1 MCACSVMYNSS
12 RVHELQLSRLLC
24 PWNFPGKNTVGYQF
38 LLQELF
44 PTQGLNP
51 RLLHLL
57 HWQVDSLPLA
67 PPGKPHK
74 ICIMYMYFP
83 IENCLDYV
91 QHIPSSFQCLWNYGL
106 REVTTSNESEYI
118 VDLTEAQLMSP
129 HFDSHTNY
137 YYFCQGY
144 SCCCSQCCS
153 RTLYSVLKHL
163 I

>member
-1 MCACSVMYNSS
+1 MSILS
-12 RVHELQLSRLLC
+12 RVPASGVYVYLCVLSQVRFFATPWTVAHQDPLPKGILQARILVWVAISLSR
-24 PWNFPGKNTVGYQF
+24 GIF
-38 LLQELF
+38 L
-44 PTQGLNP
+44 TQGSNP
-51 RLLHLL
+51 HLLHLL

-137 YYFCQGY
+137 YYFC
-144 SCCCSQCCS
+144 
-153 RTLYSVLKHL
+153 
-163 I
+163 